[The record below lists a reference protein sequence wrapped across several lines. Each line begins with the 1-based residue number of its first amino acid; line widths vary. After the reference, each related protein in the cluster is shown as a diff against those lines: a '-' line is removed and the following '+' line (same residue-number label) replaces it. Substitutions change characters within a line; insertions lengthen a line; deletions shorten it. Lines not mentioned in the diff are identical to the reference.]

1 MSILDKIKQRHGIPT
16 GKNITQQSVEGY
28 SPIQRTNY
36 VSLGNTVELTTE
48 IVHGLI
54 RGNSGMSDR
63 IGDQKLLKRDIADLV
78 GARLYTKLQDSI
90 ATHKEPKQ

>member
-1 MSILDKIKQRHGIPT
+1 M
-16 GKNITQQSVEGY
+16 EGY

-36 VSLGNTVELTTE
+36 VSLGNTVELATE

-78 GARLYTKLQDSI
+78 GARLYAMLQANIS
-90 ATHKEPKQ
+90 TNKEVKQ

>member
-16 GKNITQQSVEGY
+16 GKNITQQNVKGY

-36 VSLGNTVELTTE
+36 VSLGNTVELATE

-78 GARLYTKLQDSI
+78 GARLYAMLQANIS
-90 ATHKEPKQ
+90 TNKEVKQ

>member
-16 GKNITQQSVEGY
+16 GKNITQQNVEGY

-36 VSLGNTVELTTE
+36 VSLGNTVELATE

-54 RGNSGMSDR
+54 RGNSGIWWARVCTRCFRRTSAR
-63 IGDQKLLKRDIADLV
+63 IKRLNNDQFILAEC
-78 GARLYTKLQDSI
+78 GY
-90 ATHKEPKQ
+90 

>member
-16 GKNITQQSVEGY
+16 GKNITQQNVEGY

-36 VSLGNTVELTTE
+36 VSLGNTVELATE

-78 GARLYTKLQDSI
+78 GARLYAMLRANISTN
-90 ATHKEPKQ
+90 KEVKQ